1 MEDCIFCQIIAGKIP
16 ATVVYEDDKVFAF
29 KDIKPAAPVHL
40 LLIPRRHIATF
51 NDLESEDRELMGHMA
66 LVLKKLAVDH
76 GLAEKG
82 YRILINCGS
91 EGGQVVYHLHYHLLG
106 GRPLGGLL
114 P

>member
-16 ATVVYEDDKVFAF
+16 AAVVYEDDKVFAF
-29 KDIKPAAPVHL
+29 EDIKPAAPVHI

-51 NDLESEDRELMGHMA
+51 NDLKPHDVELMGHMA
-66 LVLKKLAVDH
+66 LVLKKLAADH

-91 EGGQVVYHLHYHLLG
+91 EGGQQVYHLHYHLLG
-106 GRPLGGLL
+106 GRPLGRLL